1 MPPTRSLFYL
11 RFVSLVVSARLSS
24 RHAIN
29 KLDNSPQHRDIL
41 CNAKQ
46 LNVQLEHLM
55 FCKDVCTLY
64 HATFRG
70 AISRNHSTLRWAISR
85 NATPFV
91 CTLYHSPLRWPMFGL
106 QKQWMYFSA
115 VKIFLSITA
124 FLGNSLILVALN
136 KETSLHPASKLLYPF
151 LATTNLLVGL
161 LTSLSLLLIGCP
173 WSTNIGVLVDTQRTQ
188 STYQTLHNV
197 GCLCWRWRP

>member
-1 MPPTRSLFYL
+1 MQTVVETTATTSRDGFAIVFTFNDVMPPSRSLFYL
-11 RFVSLVVSARLSS
+11 RFVFLVVSARLSS

-64 HATFRG
+64 HATFRR
-70 AISRNHSTLRWAISR
+70 AISRNLSTLRWAISR

-91 CTLYHSPLRWPMFGL
+91 CTLYLF
-106 QKQWMYFSA
+106 A
-115 VKIFLSITA
+115 IT
-124 FLGNSLILVALN
+124 
-136 KETSLHPASKLLYPF
+136 
-151 LATTNLLVGL
+151 
-161 LTSLSLLLIGCP
+161 LTHVTKRYTGILSLFVIAHCFS
-173 WSTNIGVLVDTQRTQ
+173 WW
-188 STYQTLHNV
+188 Y
-197 GCLCWRWRP
+197 